1 MKHIRY
7 YLFSI
12 PLLCLLSPW
21 VKAQQAV
28 HINEGFYTI
37 SPFLLHGTGYVY
49 GYDTDASRAPYGN
62 AADYERPCG
71 RNGEAAYLY
80 AQPSTSVSL
89 VNSAYYFRPLEDG
102 TYSLQSLSGQ
112 AYSYLSMATYDR
124 HLLIHTALPAKGF
137 SLKQKDVTAESQ
149 WEEGERA
156 VQQFKYAALA
166 DSLVSEAHGM
176 ASMVVLTPVDSSRIT
191 PAMSI
196 RLALSDA
203 LGALAVYRAGDN
215 PGEVSEMMAYA
226 LTTLTEEA
234 QQLVDDKNTT
244 QEQAAEMIA
253 ALREQTEQY
262 MQTAATALNPL
273 DDGYYF
279 LVNAYRA
286 FMLRQKRE
294 KGLSA
299 TPAEEGR
306 TLTWRDVS
314 VNDGAMAFRITPTGE
329 DCYTLKSYDQSLIM
343 DDMLVRYDA
352 EGTWTIAHASD
363 SEALMNAANN
373 ATSVTSLYGNNTAD
387 TIAFDREAHLYVGHT
402 ASWYLR
408 KAYHQVTVPST
419 GWVPLSVA
427 FPVEIPEGMQAYTVA
442 ERDGSLILVPYSQPV
457 IPACTA
463 VLLKAAKGTYTLY
476 STTADAPSVQDNV
489 LIPVNENLKGITSGS
504 VRTFKVKNGVP
515 GFSKVSSTSLN
526 AGVTYIP
533 YHEGEEDFLPLKEDE
548 TRISAVPGAGAGDE
562 PVYDLQG
569 RKVLDQKAGNVYII
583 NHKKILK

>member
-1 MKHIRY
+1 M
-7 YLFSI
+7 
-12 PLLCLLSPW
+12 CLLSPW

-176 ASMVVLTPVDSSRIT
+176 ASMVVLTPVESSRIT

-244 QEQAAEMIA
+244 QEQATEMIA

-314 VNDGAMAFRITPTGE
+314 VNDGAMAFHITPTGE

-363 SEALMNAANN
+363 PEALMNAANN

-463 VLLKAAKGTYTLY
+463 VLLKAAKGTYTIY

-489 LIPVNENLKGITSGS
+489 LVPVNENLKGITSGS

-548 TRISAVPGAGAGDE
+548 TRISAVPGAGTGDA

-569 RKVLDQKAGNVYII
+569 RKVIDQKAGNVYII

>member
-1 MKHIRY
+1 M
-7 YLFSI
+7 
-12 PLLCLLSPW
+12 CLLSPW

-215 PGEVSEMMAYA
+215 PGEVSEMMSYA

-363 SEALMNAANN
+363 PEALMNAANN

-548 TRISAVPGAGAGDE
+548 TRISAVPGAGTGDA

-569 RKVLDQKAGNVYII
+569 RKVIDQKAGNVYII

>member
-1 MKHIRY
+1 M
-7 YLFSI
+7 
-12 PLLCLLSPW
+12 CLLSPW

-215 PGEVSEMMAYA
+215 PGEVSEMMSYA

-363 SEALMNAANN
+363 PEALMNAANN

-489 LIPVNENLKGITSGS
+489 LVPVNENLKGITSGS

-548 TRISAVPGAGAGDE
+548 TRISAVPGAGTGDA

-569 RKVLDQKAGNVYII
+569 RKVIDQKAGNVYII

>member
-1 MKHIRY
+1 M
-7 YLFSI
+7 
-12 PLLCLLSPW
+12 CLLSPW

-215 PGEVSEMMAYA
+215 PGEVSEMMSYA

-314 VNDGAMAFRITPTGE
+314 VNDGAMAFHITPTGE

-363 SEALMNAANN
+363 PEALMNAANN

-489 LIPVNENLKGITSGS
+489 LVPVNENLKGITSGS

-548 TRISAVPGAGAGDE
+548 TRISAVPGAGTGDA

-569 RKVLDQKAGNVYII
+569 RKVIDQKAGNVYII

>member
-1 MKHIRY
+1 M
-7 YLFSI
+7 
-12 PLLCLLSPW
+12 CLLSPW

-28 HINEGFYTI
+28 HIKEGFYTI

-80 AQPSTSVSL
+80 TQPSTSVSL

-215 PGEVSEMMAYA
+215 PGEVSEMMSYA

-244 QEQAAEMIA
+244 QEQATEMIA

-363 SEALMNAANN
+363 PEALMNAANN

-457 IPACTA
+457 VPACTA

-489 LIPVNENLKGITSGS
+489 LVPVNENLKGITSGS

-548 TRISAVPGAGAGDE
+548 TRISAVPGAGAGDA

-569 RKVLDQKAGNVYII
+569 RKVIDQKAGNVYII

>member
-1 MKHIRY
+1 M
-7 YLFSI
+7 
-12 PLLCLLSPW
+12 CLLSPW

-137 SLKQKDVTAESQ
+137 SLKQKNVTAESQ

-363 SEALMNAANN
+363 PEALMNAANN

-402 ASWYLR
+402 AAWYLR

-419 GWVPLSVA
+419 GWAPLSVA

-489 LIPVNENLKGITSGS
+489 LVPVNENLKGITSGS

-548 TRISAVPGAGAGDE
+548 TRISAVPGAGAGDA

-569 RKVLDQKAGNVYII
+569 RKVIDQKAGNVYII

>member
-1 MKHIRY
+1 M
-7 YLFSI
+7 
-12 PLLCLLSPW
+12 CLLSPW

-28 HINEGFYTI
+28 HISEGFYTI

-215 PGEVSEMMAYA
+215 PGEVSEMMSYA

-244 QEQAAEMIA
+244 QEQATEMIA

-314 VNDGAMAFRITPTGE
+314 VNDGAMAFHITPTGE

-363 SEALMNAANN
+363 PEALMNAANN

-387 TIAFDREAHLYVGHT
+387 KIAFDREAHLYVGHT

-457 IPACTA
+457 IPVCTA

-548 TRISAVPGAGAGDE
+548 TRISAVPGAGAGDA

-569 RKVLDQKAGNVYII
+569 RKVIDQKAGNVYII

>member
-7 YLFSI
+7 YLLSI
-12 PLLCLLSPW
+12 PLLCLFSSY
-21 VKAQQAV
+21 VHAQQAV
-28 HINEGFYTI
+28 HIKEGFYTI

-176 ASMVVLTPVDSSRIT
+176 ASMVVLTPVESSRIT

-244 QEQAAEMIA
+244 QEQATEMIA

-363 SEALMNAANN
+363 PEALMNAANN

-489 LIPVNENLKGITSGS
+489 LVPVNENLKGITSGS

-548 TRISAVPGAGAGDE
+548 TRISAVPGAGAGDA

-569 RKVLDQKAGNVYII
+569 RKVIDQKAGNVYII

>member
-1 MKHIRY
+1 
-7 YLFSI
+7 
-12 PLLCLLSPW
+12 
-21 VKAQQAV
+21 
-28 HINEGFYTI
+28 
-37 SPFLLHGTGYVY
+37 
-49 GYDTDASRAPYGN
+49 
-62 AADYERPCG
+62 
-71 RNGEAAYLY
+71 
-80 AQPSTSVSL
+80 
-89 VNSAYYFRPLEDG
+89 
-102 TYSLQSLSGQ
+102 
-112 AYSYLSMATYDR
+112 
-124 HLLIHTALPAKGF
+124 
-137 SLKQKDVTAESQ
+137 
-149 WEEGERA
+149 
-156 VQQFKYAALA
+156 
-166 DSLVSEAHGM
+166 M

-215 PGEVSEMMAYA
+215 PGEVSEMMSYA

-244 QEQAAEMIA
+244 QEQATEMIA

-363 SEALMNAANN
+363 PEALMNAANN

-489 LIPVNENLKGITSGS
+489 LVPVNENLKGITSGS

-548 TRISAVPGAGAGDE
+548 TRISAVPGAGAGDA

-569 RKVLDQKAGNVYII
+569 RKVIDQKAGNVYII

>member
-1 MKHIRY
+1 M
-7 YLFSI
+7 
-12 PLLCLLSPW
+12 CLLSPW

-28 HINEGFYTI
+28 HIKEGFYTI

-112 AYSYLSMATYDR
+112 AYSYLSMSTYDR

-363 SEALMNAANN
+363 PEALMNAANN

-489 LIPVNENLKGITSGS
+489 LVPVNENLKGITSGS

-548 TRISAVPGAGAGDE
+548 TRISAVPGAGTGDA

-569 RKVLDQKAGNVYII
+569 RKVIDQKAGNVYII

>member
-1 MKHIRY
+1 M
-7 YLFSI
+7 
-12 PLLCLLSPW
+12 CLLSPW

-28 HINEGFYTI
+28 HISEGFYTI

-215 PGEVSEMMAYA
+215 PGEVSEMMSYA

-363 SEALMNAANN
+363 PEALMNAANN

-419 GWVPLSVA
+419 GWAPLSVA

-548 TRISAVPGAGAGDE
+548 TRISAVPGAGTGDA

-569 RKVLDQKAGNVYII
+569 RKVIDQKAGNVYII

>member
-1 MKHIRY
+1 M
-7 YLFSI
+7 
-12 PLLCLLSPW
+12 CLLSPW

-28 HINEGFYTI
+28 RIKEGFYTI

-363 SEALMNAANN
+363 PEALMNAANN

-548 TRISAVPGAGAGDE
+548 TRISAVPGAGTGDA

-569 RKVLDQKAGNVYII
+569 RKVIDQKAGNVYII